1 MKTNKAQYAISE
13 ESRLS
18 EELTQKRNEFKL
30 QKRKMT
36 TASALHESSIQRGEI
51 LLHDIASEIG
61 TLMEEMQR
69 DRIQMDDVDLEL

>member
-1 MKTNKAQYAISE
+1 
-13 ESRLS
+13 
-18 EELTQKRNEFKL
+18 
-30 QKRKMT
+30 MT
-36 TASALHESSIQRGEI
+36 TASALHDSSIQRGET